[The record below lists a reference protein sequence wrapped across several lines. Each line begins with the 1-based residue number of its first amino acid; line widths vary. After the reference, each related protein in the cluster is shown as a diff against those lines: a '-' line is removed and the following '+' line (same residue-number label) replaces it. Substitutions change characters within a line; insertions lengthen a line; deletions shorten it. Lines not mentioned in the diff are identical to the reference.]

1 MIKKILLI
9 MFLTCAIISC
19 GKKEDP
25 KYESLKKEGEIPV
38 ILTDKA

>member
-9 MFLTCAIISC
+9 MFLTFTIISC

-25 KYESLKKEGEIPV
+25 KYESLKREAEIPV
-38 ILTDKA
+38 ILTNKA